1 MGTDGIDESAQKR
14 VLKAQQME
22 ITEYELYQKLAKT
35 AKEHENR
42 EVLTHIAQDQL
53 RYYTQLKAVTDQ
65 DITPSA
71 FDLYAYYWIARVFGV
86 IFMMKLREFAIR
98 RRYTSLAGA
107 YPDVVSA
114 CPREMGHIAS
124 LRDSM
129 TEERLLYMGALVLGL
144 NDAIVEITG
153 AVAGFT
159 FALQST
165 TLIALASIITGI
177 AGALSMA
184 SSEYLEKQSESAA
197 LSAAKAAVYT
207 GGSYLL
213 TAAILVAPYFFFSSY
228 LTALAWMLVFA
239 FVIIAFFS
247 VYSAFLTNQR
257 FSSRFP
263 SDAPPEFWH
272 RICVL
277 PHRFCAPCRAARQ
290 RLKLPR

>member
-1 MGTDGIDESAQKR
+1 MAQSERIDNSAQKR

-22 ITEYELYQKLAKT
+22 ITEYKLYQQLAT
-35 AKEHENR
+35 MTKEPQNR
-42 EVLTHIAQDQL
+42 EVLTHIAQDEL
-53 RYYTQLKAVTDQ
+53 RYYTQLKEVTGQ
-65 DITPSA
+65 DVAPSA
-71 FDLYAYYWIARVFGV
+71 VDFYVYFWIARVFGI
-86 IFMMKLREFAIR
+86 IFMMKLRDVAIK
-98 RRYTSLAGA
+98 RRYSSLAGDFPQVTRVA
-107 YPDVVSA
+107 TQ
-114 CPREMGHIAS
+114 EIGHIAT

-129 TEERLLYMGALVLGL
+129 TEERLLYIGALVLGL

-165 TLIALASIITGI
+165 TLIALAGTITGI

-197 LSAAKAAVYT
+197 LSSAKAAVYT

-213 TAAILVAPYFFFSSY
+213 TAVILVAPYFFFSSY
-228 LTALAWMLVFA
+228 LIALVWMLVFA
-239 FVIIAFFS
+239 FIIIAFFS

-263 SDAPPEFWH
+263 QMLLLSFGIAFVSFLIGSVL
-272 RICVL
+272 RIVL
-277 PHRFCAPCRAARQ
+277 HINI
-290 RLKLPR
+290 